1 MVNFGGARRVVL
13 SSDPG
18 GLFATQV
25 SYPEVNSTFS
35 TSNLQGSNGG
45 YVFSH
50 WEVNGQRQA
59 DPSGIA
65 YSRLTETMDVDKV
78 ITARYVQATLDVDSD
93 GLPDWFEGHEFGTL
107 QHSSASDLDSDG
119 FSIAQEQSLGLS
131 SVIKDEITEGGIAI
145 RRSSLIPVNFGG
157 ARSLNLSSDPPG
169 LVQSQKSLLETNS
182 SFISPLLGGVNG
194 SYVFTHWEVNGQ
206 RQSDPSGIGLSKI
219 TETLDSDKTIV
230 AKYLEQNVDSDG
242 DGLHDWYEIHQLG
255 TLAHHG
261 SDDPDGDGLA
271 IDWEIRFGLSP
282 SIPDLMGDGGV
293 SIRRAGSFN
302 LTVIPTDSDG
312 DGLNDGNETALGS
325 NPNLADT
332 DGDGFD
338 DYAEWLAG
346 SSLLNANDF
355 PNQAP
360 VSLQL
365 NNNSIAENLP
375 SGSPVGAFIVTDPNP
390 GSSHSIL
397 LVEGNGSTHNSL
409 FLIDSNGTLRT
420 STPLDFE
427 ENASL
432 SIRARATDEHN
443 ASIEGNFT
451 ISLLNQVEDLDGDG
465 IEDHFDPDDDG
476 DGFSDAAE
484 TARGTDP
491 RNAQSMPNSA
501 PLTLDLNSSGIPEN
515 RPAGTIAGRATAT
528 DPDAN
533 ATLVFSLLSGNH
545 LFNLDTNGTLRTL
558 ASFDF
563 ETNATA
569 HPITIRVTDE
579 YNASLEGNFTIRI
592 TNEMELL
599 DLNGSSIVE
608 NRPAGTAVGRFL
620 ATDPDPNATLVFSLV
635 PGPGS
640 EDNHLFRIDGDVLR
654 TRVSFDFEAGAM
666 PSAPSPHAQ
675 DQNASQPGSFP
686 DFNSSS
692 HQAGSQTGNSH
703 HDSFS
708 PPDFNATRRHGPA
721 LALQSQAIPF
731 RIRVRVSDE
740 HNASLEKAFLIDLL
754 NQVEDFD
761 GDGIEDAFDPDDVIY
776 LMPTLQPPLA
786 SIGTNGRVSLSSGF
800 QADPA
805 FPLPSFSFEVSESSD
820 FNRTFRSVPA
830 LVQGAELHASLV
842 GLSPGSAYYVRV
854 RAEHRLRL
862 AFSSSGFFQTDAGF
876 RHWWEADPAS
886 EAGWRQSAWLGA
898 YRPYPSGWIYHLG
911 LGWAYA
917 SPDGHGGLWFWT
929 GSEGWIWSAPHSW
942 PHIYSHRSADWLY
955 FIKERE
961 GKPALYD
968 YSTQSIR

>member
-1 MVNFGGARRVVL
+1 MALTLGLVILQPCWADPVTQEMRDGGVSIRRSLKVMVNFGGARRVVL

-18 GLFATQV
+18 GLFSTQV

-59 DPSGIA
+59 APSGIA
-65 YSRLTETMDVDKV
+65 YSRLTETMDVDKI

-107 QHSSASDLDSDG
+107 QHSPVSDPDSDG

-194 SYVFTHWEVNGQ
+194 AYVFTHWEVNGQ

-230 AKYLEQNVDSDG
+230 AKYLEQNVDSDQ
-242 DGLHDWYEIHQLG
+242 DGLHDWYEINQLG

-261 SDDPDGDGLA
+261 SDDPDGDGLT

-397 LVEGNGSTHNSL
+397 LVEGNGSTHNLL

-432 SIRARATDEHN
+432 SIRARATDERN

-465 IEDHFDPDDDG
+465 IEDHFDSDDDG

-484 TARGTDP
+484 TAHGSDP
-491 RNAQSMPNSA
+491 RNGQSMPNSA
-501 PLTLDLNSSGIPEN
+501 PLTLDLNSSGI
-515 RPAGTIAGRATAT
+515 
-528 DPDAN
+528 
-533 ATLVFSLLSGNH
+533 L
-545 LFNLDTNGTLRTL
+545 
-558 ASFDF
+558 
-563 ETNATA
+563 
-569 HPITIRVTDE
+569 
-579 YNASLEGNFTIRI
+579 
-592 TNEMELL
+592 
-599 DLNGSSIVE
+599 E
-608 NRPAGTAVGRFL
+608 NRPAGTAAGRFL

-692 HQAGSQTGNSH
+692 HQSGAQTGNNH

-708 PPDFNATRRHGPA
+708 PPDLNSTRRHGPA
-721 LALQSQAIPF
+721 LDLESQAISF

-761 GDGIEDAFDPDDVIY
+761 GDGIEDAFDPDDLIY

-842 GLSPGSAYYVRV
+842 GLRPGSAYYVRV

-886 EAGWRQSAWLGA
+886 GAGWRQSAWLGA

-942 PHIYSHRSADWLY
+942 PHIYSNSSADWLY
-955 FIKERE
+955 FIKEHE

>member
-1 MVNFGGARRVVL
+1 
-13 SSDPG
+13 
-18 GLFATQV
+18 
-25 SYPEVNSTFS
+25 
-35 TSNLQGSNGG
+35 
-45 YVFSH
+45 
-50 WEVNGQRQA
+50 
-59 DPSGIA
+59 
-65 YSRLTETMDVDKV
+65 MDVDKV
-78 ITARYVQATLDVDSD
+78 ITARYVEATLDVDSD

-107 QHSSASDLDSDG
+107 QHSTVSDPDSDG

-194 SYVFTHWEVNGQ
+194 AYVFTHWEVNGQ

-282 SIPDLMGDGGV
+282 SIPDLMGDGGI

-346 SSLLNANDF
+346 SSLLDANDF

-432 SIRARATDEHN
+432 SIRARATDEQN

-451 ISLLNQVEDLDGDG
+451 ISLLNEVEDLDGDG

-491 RNAQSMPNSA
+491 APMPNPCPTRA
-501 PLTLDLNSSGIPEN
+501 PLALDLNSSGIPEN
-515 RPAGTIAGRATAT
+515 RQ
-528 DPDAN
+528 
-533 ATLVFSLLSGNH
+533 
-545 LFNLDTNGTLRTL
+545 
-558 ASFDF
+558 
-563 ETNATA
+563 
-569 HPITIRVTDE
+569 
-579 YNASLEGNFTIRI
+579 
-592 TNEMELL
+592 
-599 DLNGSSIVE
+599 
-608 NRPAGTAVGRFL
+608 
-620 ATDPDPNATLVFSLV
+620 
-635 PGPGS
+635 S
-640 EDNHLFRIDGDVLR
+640 ER
-654 TRVSFDFEAGAM
+654 
-666 PSAPSPHAQ
+666 
-675 DQNASQPGSFP
+675 
-686 DFNSSS
+686 
-692 HQAGSQTGNSH
+692 
-703 HDSFS
+703 
-708 PPDFNATRRHGPA
+708 
-721 LALQSQAIPF
+721 
-731 RIRVRVSDE
+731 
-740 HNASLEKAFLIDLL
+740 
-754 NQVEDFD
+754 
-761 GDGIEDAFDPDDVIY
+761 
-776 LMPTLQPPLA
+776 
-786 SIGTNGRVSLSSGF
+786 
-800 QADPA
+800 
-805 FPLPSFSFEVSESSD
+805 
-820 FNRTFRSVPA
+820 
-830 LVQGAELHASLV
+830 
-842 GLSPGSAYYVRV
+842 
-854 RAEHRLRL
+854 
-862 AFSSSGFFQTDAGF
+862 
-876 RHWWEADPAS
+876 
-886 EAGWRQSAWLGA
+886 
-898 YRPYPSGWIYHLG
+898 
-911 LGWAYA
+911 
-917 SPDGHGGLWFWT
+917 SPDG
-929 GSEGWIWSAPHSW
+929 P
-942 PHIYSHRSADWLY
+942 
-955 FIKERE
+955 
-961 GKPALYD
+961 
-968 YSTQSIR
+968 